1 MADKQ
6 KLEDA
11 AVIHLQKQMSEK
23 YDGIAK
29 RVHGLQGVI
38 DGLEGQWQ
46 GIGRAAFDKKQYEIN
61 ESLKNIGKILGD
73 VIEAMTATRNIKD
86 SKEDEV
92 RASVNKIDINDGA
105 PTVHSSS
112 LSSY

>member
-1 MADKQ
+1 MSNKQ

-11 AVIHLQKQMSEK
+11 AVVDIQKQMLDK

-38 DGLEGQWQ
+38 DGLEGQWH
-46 GIGRAAFDKKQYEIN
+46 GIGRAAFDKQYEIN
-61 ESLKNIGKILGD
+61 ESLRKIGTILGD

-92 RASVNKIDINDGA
+92 RAAVNKIDLQDGA
-105 PTVHSSS
+105 PTVQPSS
-112 LSSY
+112 LNSY